1 MTISNLYVTIRIM
14 AEYEIK
20 EFVKEGSSPFGNWFG
35 DLDSIAAS
43 KITTALYRLQYGNF
57 SNVQPVGSGVSEY
70 RIDFGPGYRIY
81 FGQDGNTLVIL
92 LTGGTKKTQSK
103 DIEKAKTFWQ
113 EYKAGKK
120 QGG

>member
-1 MTISNLYVTIRIM
+1 MSNGNKYVTIIIV

-43 KITTALYRLQYGNF
+43 KITTALYRLKYGNF
-57 SNVQPVGSGVSEY
+57 SNVQAVGNGVSEY
-70 RIDFGPGYRIY
+70 KIDFGPGYRIY
-81 FGQDGNTLVIL
+81 FGQDGKTLVIL
-92 LTGGTKKTQSK
+92 LTGGSKKTQSK
-103 DIEKAKTFWQ
+103 DIENAKKLWQ
-113 EYKAGKK
+113 EYKAGKQ